1 MYFPAGFE
9 DIERSEAIRIRLLG
23 GFRVSVG
30 PRSIEGE
37 AWRLRKSAS
46 LIKLL
51 ALARLHRMS
60 RKQAMEYLWPE
71 SAGTTASNNLRQTLH
86 AARRVLDTEGSGH
99 LVSED
104 GSLVL
109 CPETELWVDAEV
121 FEEAAL
127 AARRS
132 RKPAAYRMAIDLY
145 AGELLP
151 EDRYEEWAE
160 DRRAALRRVYL
171 ALLTELAGLYEEQG
185 EYDPAAD
192 TLRDVVAEDPTDEEA
207 HASLMRLYTISDRRA
222 EALAQYERLRDV
234 LSQHLDTEPAEETRR
249 LREDIAAGRY
259 PPGRI
264 TGPAQ
269 GETFGAADHNLPAQ
283 MTSFVGRERELL
295 EVKRMLAMTRLLTLT
310 GPGGTGKT
318 RLALEVAGDLVGA
331 YPEGVRLVELAPL
344 SEPGLV
350 VGQMAGTLGV
360 QERPGEPLLDALID
374 ALRSRQMLI
383 VLDNCEHLVDAV
395 ARLVEDL
402 LRSCPNLRLLATSRE
417 ALGIPGE
424 INWPVPPLSLPD
436 PGRPATVEELEG
448 SGSARLFAER
458 ALYRPSA
465 FALTPENAGAVTEV
479 CRQLEGIPLAI
490 ELAAARVG
498 VLTVEQISERLS
510 DSLGLL
516 TGGGRT
522 LTSRQRTLRGSL
534 DWSFAL
540 LDEQERKLFGR
551 LAVFAGGWSVEAAQ
565 TVCSEDGIGQDEIL
579 DLLSELV
586 DKSLVM
592 VGATASGATRYRM
605 LEPIRHYAKEKL
617 EVDGGAEEAR
627 GRHAAFFLDVAEE
640 AEPELAGPRSGLW
653 VRRLKEEHDN
663 LRAALS
669 WVLEHRETEL
679 GQRFGA
685 ALWRFWYNRDHLS
698 EGRRWLERILADG
711 DPAPERVRALEG
723 MGWLAQHQGD
733 IERAEAAYE
742 EMLELSRR
750 SGDRGNVA
758 TALNS
763 LGTLA
768 VSTGDNERA
777 KRYLEENLS
786 VLQQLEEEENAA
798 TAIKRYHAY
807 NLLGILALNEDGDP
821 ARATALWKE
830 SLALARET
838 GDSLRIG
845 VSLCGLGYAAVL
857 QSDNKRATALCE
869 ETLAFA
875 REHEDAGEE
884 VVPETLVN
892 LGLATLGQG
901 EYERAISSFDEAL
914 AMSRRAG
921 RKASIINALEGMA
934 SLAGARRE
942 APLAARLWGAAEK
955 AREVTGIALPPGERA
970 LHEPRLS
977 SARCLL
983 GEREWEEALAKGRAM
998 SLEEAADYAL
1008 SRDQVDPPS
1017 APVLRDPSAGEL
1029 APHLSGRE
1037 REVVVLVARGLTNR
1051 QISAH
1056 LGISERTAGNHVGRI
1071 LGKLRLRSRAQIA
1084 SWALEHELL
1093 APDPQ

>member
-1 MYFPAGFE
+1 M
-9 DIERSEAIRIRLLG
+9 RIWLLG

-30 PRSIEGE
+30 PRSIAGE
-37 AWRLRKSAS
+37 AWRLRKAAS
-46 LIKLL
+46 LLKLL
-51 ALARLHRMS
+51 ALAPGHRLPRE
-60 RKQAMEYLWPE
+60 RVMEVLW
-71 SAGTTASNNLRQTLH
+71 SGSSKGAVSNNLRQTLH
-86 AARRVLDTEGSGH
+86 AARKALGTAGLGY

-104 GSLVL
+104 GFLLL
-109 CPETELWVDAEV
+109 CPEDDLWVDAES

-132 RKPAAYRMAIDLY
+132 REPAAYHMAIDLY

-151 EDRYEEWAE
+151 EDRFEDWAE
-160 DRRAALRRVYL
+160 DQRATLRRMYL
-171 ALLTELAGLYEEQG
+171 KLLAELAGLYEVRG
-185 EYDPAAD
+185 EYNPAAEA
-192 TLRDVVAEDPTDEEA
+192 LQRVVDEEPANEEA
-207 HASLMRLYTISDRRA
+207 HASLMRLYTISDRRG

-234 LSQHLDTEPAEETRR
+234 LSQHLDTEPAAKTRR

-259 PPGRI
+259 PPGRRVVP
-264 TGPAQ
+264 TP

-283 MTSFVGRERELL
+283 MTSLVGRERQLVEL
-295 EVKRMLAMTRLLTLT
+295 KRTLAMTRLLTLT
-310 GPGGTGKT
+310 GPGGSGKT

-331 YPEGVRLVELAPL
+331 YSEGVWLAELAPL

-350 VGQMAGTLGV
+350 VQEVAGVLGV
-360 QERPGEPLLDALID
+360 QERSGEPLLDELVD
-374 ALRSRQMLI
+374 ALRSRRVLL

-395 ARLVEDL
+395 ARLVGYL
-402 LRSCPNLRLLATSRE
+402 LRSCPDLRILATSRE
-417 ALGIPGE
+417 VLGVPGE
-424 INWPVPPLSLPD
+424 VNWPVPSLSLPD

-448 SGSARLFAER
+448 SGSVRLFVER

-465 FALTPENAGAVTEV
+465 FALTPENAGAVAEV

-490 ELAAARVG
+490 ELAAARVD
-498 VLTVEQISERLS
+498 VLAVEQISERLS
-510 DSLGLL
+510 NSLGLL
-516 TGGGRT
+516 TGGRRT

-534 DWSFAL
+534 DWSHAL
-540 LDEQERKLFGR
+540 LGEPERRLFGR
-551 LAVFAGGWSVEAAQ
+551 LAVFAGGWFLEAAE
-565 TVCSEDGIGQDEIL
+565 TVCSEDGIARD
-579 DLLSELV
+579 DVPVLLGELV

-592 VGATASGATRYRM
+592 VGATANGATRYRM
-605 LEPIRHYAKEKL
+605 LEPIRQYARAKL
-617 EVDGGAEEAR
+617 EENGEAEQAR
-627 GRHAAFFLDVAEE
+627 GRHAAFLLDAAEE
-640 AEPELAGPRSGLW
+640 AEPELAGPRSGPW
-653 VRRLKEEHDN
+653 VRLLEEEHDN
-663 LRAALS
+663 LRVALS
-669 WVLEHRETEL
+669 WVLERGETEL

-685 ALWRFWYNRDHLS
+685 ALWRFWLAKGYLS
-698 EGRRWLERILADG
+698 EGRRWLEAILVG
-711 DPAPERVRALEG
+711 GEQVPERVRALEG
-723 MGWLAQHQGD
+723 MGWLAQYQGD
-733 IERAEAAYE
+733 IERAQAAYM
-742 EMLELSRR
+742 EMLQLSRKLED
-750 SGDRGNVA
+750 SGNVA

-786 VLQQLEEEENAA
+786 VLQKLEEGHDAA
-798 TAIKRYHAY
+798 TTTKKYHAS

-821 ARATALWKE
+821 ARATTLWKE
-830 SLALARET
+830 SLELARET
-838 GDSLRIG
+838 GDALRI
-845 VSLCGLGYAAVL
+845 SIAMCNLGYAAVL
-857 QSDNKRATALCE
+857 QCDNERATALCE

-875 REHEDAGEE
+875 SEHEDAGEE
-884 VVPETLVN
+884 VVSEALVN
-892 LGLATLGQG
+892 LGLAALGQG
-901 EYERAISSFDEAL
+901 EHKRAISSFDKAL
-914 AMSRRAG
+914 AMSRRTD
-921 RKASIINALEGMA
+921 RRASLINALEGMA

-955 AREVTGIALPPGERA
+955 AREVTRIALPPGDRA

-977 SARCLL
+977 SARSVL

-1017 APVLRDPSAGEL
+1017 APVPKDPSASEP

-1084 SWALEHELL
+1084 SWALEHGLL
-1093 APDPQ
+1093 TPDPE

>member
-1 MYFPAGFE
+1 MRPLAE
-9 DIERSEAIRIRLLG
+9 DKDVARSEPMRIRLLG

-30 PRSIEGE
+30 SRSIEDE
-37 AWRLRKSAS
+37 AWRRKKAAS

-51 ALARLHRMS
+51 ALSSGHRLTRE
-60 RKQAMEYLWPE
+60 RVIEVLWPG
-71 SAGTTASNNLRQTLH
+71 SGRRTASNNLRQTLH
-86 AARRVLDTEGSGH
+86 ASRKALAAEGSGY

-104 GSLVL
+104 GSLLL
-109 CPETELWVDAEV
+109 CPEDELWVDAEA

-132 RKPAAYRMAIDLY
+132 REPAAYRLAIDLY

-151 EDRYEEWAE
+151 EDRFEDWAE
-160 DRRAALRRVYL
+160 DERADLRRVYL
-171 ALLTELAGLYEEQG
+171 ELLTELAGLYEERG
-185 EYDPAAD
+185 EYDPAAEV
-192 TLRDVVAEDPTDEEA
+192 LQRVVAEEPTDEGA
-207 HASLMRLYTISDRRA
+207 HASLMRLYAISDRRGD
-222 EALAQYERLRDV
+222 ALAQYERLKEV
-234 LSQHLDTEPAEETRR
+234 LWRQLDAEPAVETLR
-249 LREDIAAGRY
+249 LREDISAGRVQ
-259 PPGRI
+259 PVRPTVSTLEKTSGVG
-264 TGPAQ
+264 T
-269 GETFGAADHNLPAQ
+269 HNLPASL
-283 MTSFVGRERELL
+283 TSFVGRERELL
-295 EVKRMLAMTRLLTLT
+295 EVKRTLAMTRLLTLT
-310 GPGGTGKT
+310 GPGGSGKT
-318 RLALEVAGDLVGA
+318 RLALETAADLVGA
-331 YPEGVRLVELAPL
+331 YQDGVWLVDLAPL
-344 SEPGLV
+344 SEPGLLV
-350 VGQMAGTLGV
+350 QEVAGVLEV
-360 QERPGEPLLDALID
+360 QERPGEPLLNTLVD
-374 ALRSRQMLI
+374 ALRSSQMLL

-402 LRSCPNLRLLATSRE
+402 LRSCPDLRVLATSRE
-417 ALGIPGE
+417 ALGVPGE
-424 INWPVPPLSLPD
+424 VNWPVPPLSLPD

-448 SGSARLFAER
+448 SGSARLFVER

-465 FALTPENAGAVTEV
+465 FALTPENAGAVAEV

-490 ELAAARVG
+490 ELAAARVV
-498 VLTVEQISERLS
+498 VLAVEQISERLS

-540 LDEQERKLFGR
+540 LDEPERKLFGR
-551 LAVFAGGWSVEAAQ
+551 LAVFAGGWSLEAAR
-565 TVCSEDGIGQDEIL
+565 TVCSEDGIGQGEVL

-605 LEPIRHYAKEKL
+605 LEPVHQYAREKL
-617 EVDGGAEEAR
+617 EVGGGAEEAR
-627 GRHAAFFLDVAEE
+627 DRHAAFFLDVAEV
-640 AEPELAGPRSGLW
+640 AEPELTGPREGLW
-653 VRRLKEEHDN
+653 VGRLKEEHDN

-669 WVLEHRETEL
+669 WVLERRETEL

-685 ALWRFWYNRDHLS
+685 ALWRFWYNRDYLS

-711 DPAPERVRALEG
+711 DPAPERIMALEG
-723 MGWLAQHQGD
+723 MGWLAQRQGD
-733 IERAEAAYE
+733 IERAKAAYR
-742 EMLELSRR
+742 EMLKLSRELD
-750 SGDRGNVA
+750 DRGNVA

-786 VLQQLEEEENAA
+786 VLQQLEKENTA
-798 TAIKRYHAY
+798 TEIKRYHAY
-807 NLLGILALNEDGDP
+807 NLLGILALNEDRDP
-821 ARATALWKE
+821 VRATTLWKE
-830 SLALARET
+830 SLELARVT
-838 GDSLRIG
+838 GDALRIG
-845 VSLCGLGYAAVL
+845 VSLCSLGYSAVL
-857 QSDNKRATALCE
+857 QGDNERATALCE
-869 ETLAFA
+869 ETLTFA

-892 LGLATLGQG
+892 LGLAALGQG

-934 SLAGARRE
+934 SLAGVRGE

-955 AREVTGIALPPGERA
+955 AREVTGIALPPGDRT

-977 SARCLL
+977 SARSLL
-983 GEREWEEALAKGRAM
+983 GEGEWEEALAKGRAM
-998 SLEEAADYAL
+998 SLEEAADYAF
-1008 SRDQVDPPS
+1008 SGDQVDPPS
-1017 APVLRDPSAGEL
+1017 TPVPKDPSAGEP
-1029 APHLSGRE
+1029 APRLSGRE

-1051 QISAH
+1051 QISVH

-1071 LGKLRLRSRAQIA
+1071 LGKLRLRSRVQIA
-1084 SWALEHELL
+1084 NWALEHGLL
-1093 APDPQ
+1093 TPDPQ